1 MIVGVC
7 NIDLHI
13 PQATSLKA
21 KRQVLKSML
30 QRLRNKF
37 NVSIS
42 EVRDNDLWQRA
53 SLGVAS
59 VANEKR
65 FVNQILS
72 QVVEQINRE
81 SQVTIID
88 YTIEIY

>member
-1 MIVGVC
+1 
-7 NIDLHI
+7 
-13 PQATSLKA
+13 
-21 KRQVLKSML
+21 ML

-42 EVRDNDLWQRA
+42 EIKDNDLWQRTT
-53 SLGVAS
+53 LGVAS
-59 VANEKR
+59 VANERR

-81 SQVTIID
+81 SQVIIID